1 MHPDGKNV
9 EKPTPIKEEHLRVGI
24 LMRFDRDA
32 SLICDVLRRAGIQ
45 ASICP
50 TGSSPGLREA
60 LRFDCLLCAEE
71 LLDDET
77 IESLKREIEQ
87 LPPWSELPLLLLT
100 LGGEA
105 SSVTLRRRERR
116 KPLGDLVL
124 LERPTRP
131 ETLVSAVQSALR
143 ARARQY
149 QIRDHIEQFKRAE
162 EALRNAEK
170 LAVAGRLASSIA
182 HEINNPLEAVTN
194 LLYLAR
200 TSESPE
206 QSREFLETAERELAR
221 VSEITTTTLKFYRQG
236 SRPAPV
242 KIPEILDSAL
252 AVHHPRLVAAGIR
265 VERRFEPAPPILGM
279 SGELRQVF
287 SNLVGNAL
295 DAMRSGGRL
304 MVHVYASRE
313 YAKGLRPGVRVA
325 IGDTGAGIPAEVRRR
340 VLEPFVTTKGDTG
353 TGLGLW
359 ISSEIIH
366 KHGGHLSL
374 KTRTGDPGRSGT
386 VFSIFLPLE
395 AKPAAEDS
403 VPRAATVH

>member
-1 MHPDGKNV
+1 MSLDGKIV
-9 EKPTPIKEEHLRVGI
+9 EKPAPIKEENLRVGV
-24 LMRFDRDA
+24 LMGLERDA

-50 TGSSPGLREA
+50 TDRSPRLREA

-71 LLDDET
+71 LLDDEA
-77 IESLKREIEQ
+77 IEFLKCEIEH

-105 SSVTLRRRERR
+105 NSVTLRRRERR

-200 TSESPE
+200 TSDSPE
-206 QSREFLETAERELAR
+206 QLREFLETAESELAR
-221 VSEITTTTLKFYRQG
+221 VSEITTNTLKFYRQG
-236 SRPAPV
+236 TRPAPV
-242 KIPEILDSAL
+242 RIPEILDSAL
-252 AVHHPRLVAAGIR
+252 AVHHPRLVAAGIQ
-265 VERRFEPAPPILGM
+265 VERRFEPAPPVLGM

-304 MVHVYASRE
+304 MLHVYASRE
-313 YAKGLRPGVRVA
+313 YAKGQRPGVRVA

-374 KTRTGDPGRSGT
+374 KSRTGEPGRSGT

-395 AKPAAEDS
+395 ARPSADDS
-403 VPRAATVH
+403 ASRAAAVR